1 MKQLEHS
8 IWAEKYR
15 PAKVSECIL
24 PEGIKNALNGIVNQ
38 GKINTH
44 LLLSGGSGMGKT
56 TAAKALC
63 KELDYDYMVI
73 NGSNEGRLIDTL
85 RTKITQ
91 FASTVSFSGNNKA
104 IILDECDF
112 IPADT
117 VQPAL
122 RNFLDEYGINCT
134 FILTCNFPNRLL
146 DPIVSRCTHIE
157 FTIPNNEHDKLVKD
171 FYKRVTQILNE
182 NKIEYDNLAVGKIV
196 KKYFPDFRKTINELQ
211 KFAGYGKIDSTS
223 VMELSNNIEPVIKFL
238 KDKNFIEMR
247 KWVASTQNIEM
258 TSLNKKIYENANTFI
273 AKDSIP
279 QLVLHLSD
287 HDYKNYF
294 CSDKEINIVAMFT
307 RIMMDCETI

>member
-1 MKQLEHS
+1 MKNLEHS

-15 PAKVSECIL
+15 PTKIADCIL
-24 PEGIKNALNGIVNQ
+24 PDVVKNALGGMASQ
-38 GKINTH
+38 EKLSTH
-44 LLLSGGSGMGKT
+44 LLLSGPAGGGKT

-63 KELDYDYMVI
+63 KELDYDFMVI

-112 IPADT
+112 MPADT

-122 RNFLDEYGINCT
+122 RNFMDEYGINCT

-146 DPIVSRCTHIE
+146 EPIISRCTHID
-157 FTIPNNEHDKLVKD
+157 FTVPSNENNKLVKE
-171 FYKRVTQILNE
+171 FYERIVHILKE
-182 NKIEYDNLAVGKIV
+182 NNVEYDKLAVGKIV
-196 KKYFPDFRKTINELQ
+196 KKYFPDFRKTLNELQ
-211 KFAGYGKIDSTS
+211 KFAGAGKIDSSS
-223 VMELSNNIEPVIKFL
+223 VMELTNNIEPVIKFL
-238 KDKNFIEMR
+238 KDKNFVEMR
-247 KWVASTQNIEM
+247 KWVASTPNIEL
-258 TSLNKKIYENANTFI
+258 TSLNKKIYEHANTFI
-273 AKDSIP
+273 SKDSIP